1 MQNGCANLC
10 QTNLKS
16 PEILWVTGMVETFPL
31 VSLNKAF
38 CQGSQAL
45 YLLWDFTLPPVC
57 VEGCTCTDLQPTVLH
72 C

>member
-16 PEILWVTGMVETFPL
+16 TEMLWVTGMVETFPL

-45 YLLWDFTLPPVC
+45 YLL
-57 VEGCTCTDLQPTVLH
+57 
-72 C
+72 